1 MLLGLASA
9 EGFTRNDLNYAA
21 GCSNRSANEA
31 TRRENPEEV
40 HTKLRLN
47 RSLRSNASG

>member
-1 MLLGLASA
+1 MLPGLASA

-31 TRRENPEEV
+31 TRRASPEEV

-47 RSLRSNASG
+47 RSLRSNVSG